1 MRHALAALLLSLA
14 TSAASAQTA
23 SRGTEVAGDTSYAAA
38 LEALDR
44 GSGQAAVQLLDG
56 VIAHLPADA
65 HAALHE
71 AQLRL
76 AESYLV
82 LGQPDSADALIGRAW
97 AELELAGP
105 PGFNEAS
112 DERLVQFIERVAT
125 AGRADLAL
133 RLALMREARA
143 GVPGAAR
150 VRTGLSEL
158 QVPDST
164 GLVLYVVSP
173 SAHRVVLIT
182 LASGTLRAAAIAVA
196 DTLAAEVAN
205 VWTGLAGDRTPDRGL
220 ERLGDALARPL
231 GISLLRKTRHLTIIP
246 GGSLRAVPFD
256 LLEPIPGTPLI
267 QTHDVSIV
275 ASATQALNTW
285 GAQAA
290 RQSIRV
296 VAVGYAGRERLV
308 GATAVAQV
316 REMSRFAQRADV
328 YLASGATEAAI
339 RHADL
344 RGASLV
350 HLAVP
355 LREGS
360 SAGEVLQLVEG
371 DGDDGILTST
381 EAAEMK
387 LGSGLVL
394 LADCPSRAEPL
405 LEGGILPPVVQSFLK
420 AGASSV
426 LWCARRQPGKVVD
439 PFVRALY
446 EELAKGVTVAE
457 AVQRAK
463 LDRRA
468 AGAAP
473 AEWSAFVLYGDGRAR
488 IPLKRP
494 GARLVWWVVAVALA
508 GAVFWYSERRL
519 RRS

>member
-1 MRHALAALLLSLA
+1 MRHAFAALLLSLA

-23 SRGTEVAGDTSYAAA
+23 QRPAEAAGDTGYVAA

-44 GSGQAAVQLLDG
+44 GSGQVAVQLLDG
-56 VIAHLPADA
+56 IIARLPADA

-82 LGQPDSADALIGRAW
+82 MGQPDSADALIGRAW
-97 AELELAGP
+97 AELELAAP
-105 PGFNEAS
+105 PGFNDAS
-112 DERLVQFIERVAT
+112 DERLVQFMERVAT
-125 AGRADLAL
+125 AGRADLAF

-143 GVPGAAR
+143 GIPGAGR
-150 VRTGLSEL
+150 IRSEL
-158 QVPDST
+158 DELAVPDST

-182 LASGTLRAAAIAVA
+182 LANGTVRAAAIAVS
-196 DTLAAEVAN
+196 DSLAAQVAG
-205 VWTGLAGDRTPDRGL
+205 VWTGLASEQTPNNGI

-231 GISLLRKTRHLTIIP
+231 GIGLLRKTKHLTIVP
-246 GGSLRAVPFD
+246 GGPLRAVPFD
-256 LLEPIPGTPLI
+256 LLEPIPGAPLI
-267 QTHDVSIV
+267 RTHDVSIA
-275 ASATQALNTW
+275 ASATQALTAW
-285 GAQAA
+285 RRASG
-290 RQSIRV
+290 RLGIRV

-328 YLASGATEAAI
+328 YLAASATEAAI
-339 RHADL
+339 RRADL
-344 RGASLV
+344 RSASLV

-381 EAAEMK
+381 EASEMK
-387 LGSGLVL
+387 LGSALVL
-394 LADCPSRAEPL
+394 LADCPSRSEPA
-405 LEGGILPPVVQSFLK
+405 LEGGVLPPVVASFLK

-446 EELAKGVTVAE
+446 EELSNGLTVAE

-463 LDRRA
+463 LARQR
-468 AGAAP
+468 AGARP

-494 GARLVWWVVAVALA
+494 GAHLIWWSLAAAIA

>member
-1 MRHALAALLLSLA
+1 MRYALAAFLLSLA
-14 TSAASAQTA
+14 TSAASAQTG
-23 SRGTEVAGDTSYAAA
+23 SRGTDAPGDTSYAAA

-44 GSGQAAVQLLDG
+44 GSGQVAVQLLDG

-82 LGQPDSADALIGRAW
+82 LGQSDSADVLIGRAW
-97 AELELAGP
+97 AELELAEP

-125 AGRADLAL
+125 AGRPDLAF
-133 RLALMREARA
+133 RLAVMREARQ
-143 GVPGAAR
+143 GITGAHR
-150 VRTGLSEL
+150 MRTRLDEL
-158 QVPDST
+158 QLPDST
-164 GLVLYVVSP
+164 ALVLYVVSP

-182 LASGTLRAAAIAVA
+182 LADRSLRAVAIAVS
-196 DTLAAEVAN
+196 DSLAAQVAG
-205 VWTGLAGDRTPDRGL
+205 VWTGLASDLTPSGGL

-231 GISLLRKTRHLTIIP
+231 GTGLLRRTQHLTVVP
-246 GGSLRAVPFD
+246 GGPLRAVPFD
-256 LLEPIPGTPLI
+256 LLEVVPGVPLI
-267 QTHDVSIV
+267 KTHDVSIA
-275 ASATQALNTW
+275 ASATQALAAW
-285 GAQAA
+285 QAPS
-290 RQSIRV
+290 RRLGIRV

-316 REMSRFAQRADV
+316 RAMSRFAQRADV
-328 YLASGATEAAI
+328 YIASNATEAAI

-344 RGASLV
+344 RSAGLV

-381 EAAEMK
+381 EAAEMR
-387 LGSGLVL
+387 LGSALVL
-394 LADCPSRAEPL
+394 LADCPSRAEPS
-405 LEGGILPPVVQSFLK
+405 LEGAVLPPVAASFLK
-420 AGASSV
+420 AGASAV
-426 LWCARRQPGKVVD
+426 LWCARRQPGTVVD
-439 PFVRALY
+439 PFIRALY
-446 EELAKGVTVAE
+446 EELARGVTVAE

-463 LDRRA
+463 LARRA
-468 AGAAP
+468 AGALP

-494 GARLVWWVVAVALA
+494 GAHLAWWSLSAAIA
-508 GAVFWYSERRL
+508 GAVFWLSERRL